1 MLRNIGS
8 NWFLMA
14 VTGLATFFLMPFNL
28 AQIGNT
34 QYGIWLVI
42 SALTAYLSLLHLG
55 VPMASV
61 RHMTQAIASHDTRR
75 LNQLV
80 ASCAVLYLLLGIVV
94 ALLGLPLLAFFER
107 DYAMPADI
115 KDAARLAFQ
124 LSLLQTG
131 LGFIAFM
138 PYAILSA
145 YQAFVPKNALMAA
158 AILVR
163 IVINVGLV
171 LLAPN
176 LVTLGIV
183 IVAVT
188 VFEMVASWGY
198 VLKTYPEIRPRL
210 SDVNW
215 GTIGDIM
222 GFSAYVFLMALGSQL
237 AFQTSA
243 LVIGHEM
250 TASDVVSFAIP
261 NSLMLILMQFV
272 TGIASVIMPLAT
284 SLQTKGDKAALRVI
298 LFKWTKIALALSWCA
313 GLFLL
318 VFGPAFLEFWI
329 KGAYTPEAGNVL
341 RILMASYLLTLP
353 IRGVATPMLMGLGRP
368 KWPTIATLAAGA
380 LNIVLSLWWVGPYG
394 VEGVAWG
401 VFVPNLLLAGAMVYL
416 VCRALKISIRT
427 YLGTTLPLSM
437 IAGFAGLALLGW
449 WEFLWHP
456 TGFFG
461 LAVAGVLTVLVS
473 AALWG
478 GLVLRHD
485 PHLAVPRVGD
495 LVRGKFA

>member
-61 RHMTQAIASHDTRR
+61 RHMTQAIAAHDTRR
-75 LNQLV
+75 LNHVV
-80 ASCAVLYLLLGIVV
+80 ASCAVLYLCLGVVV

-115 KDAARLAFQ
+115 KDAARLAFE

-163 IVINVGLV
+163 IVINVVLV
-171 LLAPN
+171 MLAPN

-183 IVAVT
+183 ILAVT
-188 VFEMVASWGY
+188 VFEMVVSWGY

-210 SDVNW
+210 SDVNL
-215 GTIGDIM
+215 GTLREIM

-250 TASDVVSFAIP
+250 TASDVVNFAIP

-272 TGIASVIMPLAT
+272 TGISSVIMPLAT
-284 SLQTKGDKAALRVI
+284 SLQTKGDKTELREI
-298 LFKWTKIALALSWCA
+298 LYKWTKIALALSWCA

-329 KGAYTPEAGNVL
+329 KSAYTPEAGNVL
-341 RILMASYLLTLP
+341 RILMAAYLVYLP
-353 IRGVATPMLMGLGRP
+353 IRGVAVPMLMGLGQA
-368 KWPTIATLAAGA
+368 KWPTIATLAAGV
-380 LNIVLSLWWVGPYG
+380 LNIVLSVLWVGPYG
-394 VEGVAWG
+394 VEGVAWA
-401 VFVPNLLLAGAMVYL
+401 VFVPNLLCGAAMIYL
-416 VCRALKISIRT
+416 VCRALGISIRT
-427 YLGTTLPLSM
+427 YLRTTLPLAM
-437 IAGFAGLALLGW
+437 IGGFAGLVLLGW

-461 LAVAGVLTVLVS
+461 LAIAGVLTVLVS
-473 AALWG
+473 GVLWG

-485 PHLAVPRVGD
+485 PHLAVPRFGD
-495 LVRGKFA
+495 LLRGRVA